1 MLKARILEKRT
12 KARTAA
18 NAEKKTTPT
27 KMRKAESFLLLP
39 TQNRRNGIKVE
50 GVKSAA
56 ALSAF

>member
-18 NAEKKTTPT
+18 NAEEKTTPT
-27 KMRKAESFLLLP
+27 KMRKAESFLLP
-39 TQNRRNGIKVE
+39 TQNRGNGIKVE

-56 ALSAF
+56 ALLSAF

>member
-1 MLKARILEKRT
+1 MLKARILKKRT
-12 KARTAA
+12 KARTA
-18 NAEKKTTPT
+18 NAEKTATPT
-27 KMRKAESFLLLP
+27 KMRKAESFLLP